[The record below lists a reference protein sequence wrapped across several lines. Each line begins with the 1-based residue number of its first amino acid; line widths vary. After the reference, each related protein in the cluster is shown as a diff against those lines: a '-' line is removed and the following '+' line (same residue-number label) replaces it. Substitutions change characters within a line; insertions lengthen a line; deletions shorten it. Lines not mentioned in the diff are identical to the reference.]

1 MNMNDIIDQ
10 AKKILKIEADA
21 VEALINRI
29 DDSFVEAIDIMY
41 SCSGKVVVTGMGKSG
56 IIGKKIAATLASTG
70 TPALFLNPAEGSHG
84 DVGMVSKG
92 DVILAIS
99 NSGDTEEITRIL
111 PTLKRLDIRII
122 SMTGCRDSLLS
133 RSSDVSLD
141 ISVHEEAC
149 SMGLAPTA
157 STTATLA
164 MGDALAISLLNKK
177 GFTEEDFALFHPG
190 GNLGKRL
197 LLTVEDLMHSG
208 DAVPVVR
215 TDTLMKEAI
224 IEISSKRLGITAV
237 TNDDRVLEGVITDGD
252 LRRGLEKWGE
262 DFFSLQAGDVMTH
275 RPKNLRKNMLAA
287 KAVALMEKYS
297 ITVLMVTDDDN
308 NIDGILHLHDL
319 LKAGIV

>member
-1 MNMNDIIDQ
+1 MEKTELINE
-10 AKKILKIEADA
+10 AKKILRIEASA
-21 VEALINRI
+21 VEALISRI
-29 DDSFVEAIDIMY
+29 DESFVEAIDIMY
-41 SCSGKVVVTGMGKSG
+41 ACSGKVVVTGMGKSG

-92 DVILAIS
+92 DVVLAIS

-122 SMTGCRDSLLS
+122 SMTGSKESLLT

-149 SMGLAPTA
+149 TMGLAPTA

-208 DAVPVVR
+208 DAVPIVR

-262 DFFSLQAGDVMTH
+262 DFFSLKAGDVMTH

-287 KAVALMEKYS
+287 KAVAMMEKYS